1 MTASVD
7 EETVALD
14 MGKFGQVDDEG
25 PTVALQEDVSVFAD
39 SIPESTIN
47 EEKTVSFYK
56 GTLGTDP
63 VVGWL
68 ACTEGEYYGRSF
80 PLKSGR
86 NFIGRSQD
94 MDVCLSGDLS
104 VSRERHA
111 IVIYEPKTRIFI
123 AQTGDSHE
131 LFYLNDKVVLNNE
144 ALSAYDVLTVGNEK
158 LIFIPLCGDKF
169 CWEDTKKEGE

>member
-1 MTASVD
+1 
-7 EETVALD
+7 
-14 MGKFGQVDDEG
+14 
-25 PTVALQEDVSVFAD
+25 
-39 SIPESTIN
+39 
-47 EEKTVSFYK
+47 
-56 GTLGTDP
+56 
-63 VVGWL
+63 
-68 ACTEGEYYGRSF
+68 
-80 PLKSGR
+80 
-86 NFIGRSQD
+86 